1 MSKGFKV
8 CKECGKEYKACH
20 TINTKNLLRWQDVA
34 CSPECGATYF
44 KKILLSR
51 SKTPATKIEYVVEE
65 TYYEDEDGSPDEFEI
80 DNDYDKE

>member
-34 CSPECGATYF
+34 CSPECGSKYF
-44 KKILLSR
+44 ARILESR
-51 SKTPATKIEYVVEE
+51 SKQNIAKTNHAIAVFE
-65 TYYEDEDGSPDEFEI
+65 EDEEIEEVYEI
-80 DNDYDKE
+80 DEEQSEEE